1 MKGVSNMS
9 KNRSDKKERELSS
22 KQRDRRSMMIG
33 AGKAAAM
40 GAVAAAFGSGL
51 AREAGAA
58 DAKPVRCMTIL
69 YKNGPDIKFDFEYY
83 KTHHMV
89 DIMKWYGKSIQKFEL
104 RKGLAAADGSAP
116 PYVATLTIWIA
127 DEEAFNAGNAK
138 YGAQLA
144 AEVPKFTNTQL
155 MAQRDE
161 VYAVATS

>member
-1 MKGVSNMS
+1 MA

-51 AREAGAA
+51 ARQAGAA

-69 YKNGPDIKFDFEYY
+69 YKNGPDVKFDFEYY
-83 KTHHMV
+83 KIHHIT
-89 DIMKWYGKSIQKFEL
+89 DIMRMYGKAIQKFEL

-127 DEEAFNAGNAK
+127 DEAAFDAAGAK
-138 YGAQLA
+138 YGSTLA
-144 AEVPKFTNTQL
+144 AEVPKFTNTTLQ
-155 MAQRDE
+155 AQRDE